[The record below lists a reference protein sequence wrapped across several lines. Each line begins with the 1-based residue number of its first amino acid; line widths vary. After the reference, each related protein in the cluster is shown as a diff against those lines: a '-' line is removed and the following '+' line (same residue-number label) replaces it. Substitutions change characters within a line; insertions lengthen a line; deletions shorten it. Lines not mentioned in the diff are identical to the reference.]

1 MLSFPAVIFCFF
13 KNASRSSSLV
23 PSDYPDG
30 CIRSPAFS
38 CAHCRVVPQAVCFL
52 VCLSVKSHT
61 EIKVKPGQEATF
73 HCACPRAAAI
83 TLLEWSRHG
92 LDSLFYRNSFQRYQP
107 ESFEDRVELKDGD
120 LTLILKNVTINDN
133 GTYKCRIVFRNKNST
148 ERPFRGIKCFI
159 NLTVTASDHTDVKVR
174 SGQDVTLQCRG
185 PTDADITALEWSRP
199 ELVSE
204 GYVFFF
210 QNQHSDENYQ
220 HESIKGRVELRDSS
234 TKDGDVSIILRN
246 ISISDTGIY
255 ECFTDEDTNSG
266 GDEGGGDWDWTL
278 LLIVFL
284 SVWAVFVVPAVSAV
298 VIITCKEQKPL

>member
-1 MLSFPAVIFCFF
+1 MLHA
-13 KNASRSSSLV
+13 L
-23 PSDYPDG
+23 
-30 CIRSPAFS
+30 
-38 CAHCRVVPQAVCFL
+38 L
-52 VCLSVKSHT
+52 LLCLQTIQMAALEAHT

-73 HCACPRAAAI
+73 HCACSRAAAI

-148 ERPFRGIKCFI
+148 ERPFSGIKCFI

-220 HESIKGRVELRDSS
+220 HESFKGRVELRDSS
-234 TKDGDVSIILRN
+234 MKDGDVSIILRN

-266 GDEGGGDWDWTL
+266 GDEGGGDWDWTI